1 MSGLKILSILMC
13 IKMKFMSLF
22 ATFRFHADAKQFVN
36 IRHSLSIVSNSG
48 ALAQRSAIII
58 EPCSSFC
65 MVMASGMIPES
76 VCSTYVGP
84 DGAVLSE
91 FCGILFSGLI
101 LGVAN
106 SFCNLSYQ
114 INA

>member
-22 ATFRFHADAKQFVN
+22 TIFRFHADSKQFVN

-48 ALAQRSAIII
+48 ALAQRNAIII

-65 MVMASGMIPES
+65 MVMASGMILS
-76 VCSTYVGP
+76 GVCSTYVRP
-84 DGAVLSE
+84 EGALLSE
-91 FCGILFSGLI
+91 FCGILFSGLM

-106 SFCNLSYQ
+106 SFSNLSYQ

>member
-1 MSGLKILSILMC
+1 MQMQNNLLTL
-13 IKMKFMSLF
+13 
-22 ATFRFHADAKQFVN
+22 
-36 IRHSLSIVSNSG
+36 RHSPSIVSNSG
-48 ALAQRSAIII
+48 ALAQRSAITI
-58 EPCSSFC
+58 EPCSSFS
-65 MVMASGMIPES
+65 MVMASGLIPES

-84 DGAVLSE
+84 DGALLSE